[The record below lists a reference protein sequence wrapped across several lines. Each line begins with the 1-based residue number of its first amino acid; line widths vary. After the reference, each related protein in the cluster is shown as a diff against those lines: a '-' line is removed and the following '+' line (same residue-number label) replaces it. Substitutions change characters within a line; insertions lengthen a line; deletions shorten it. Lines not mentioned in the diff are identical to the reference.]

1 MSSKPL
7 PTQSLLE
14 LIDLFEQSG
23 QPIADGDGL
32 RLRGVPGWSV
42 LGRTSL
48 TPKLLEQ
55 WTDCVGYAGSYP
67 ASLDD
72 DLVQVDLTEDD
83 QADRYRYRCP
93 KTFRWKSVPAAEVAV
108 YSVRPGAILSTI
120 ADLLGI
126 AQALRKGIDAPL
138 LDDALWHLGKA
149 RIGHA
154 LTDVWLVRGLAHS
167 VEEVFRHFSQ
177 TSLPDQGLILS
188 SGGVLPQFVRPPRS
202 YRFASLR
209 EAIINYVA
217 TPCID
222 MDLLHRILA
231 APPDGAIRPVL
242 PVHFDEYT
250 NTLTIRTKTKPWT
263 IKGERQAAAVRYMF
277 KQAINDRWLL
287 PAAEILGAAYAD
299 KKTARSQRMQNL
311 FSGNTEWEDYIDN
324 PEKGKYG
331 FRRD

>member
-7 PTQSLLE
+7 QTQSLLD
-14 LIDLFEQSG
+14 LIDLFERSG
-23 QPIADGDGL
+23 QPIADGDGQ
-32 RLRGVPGWSV
+32 RLRGVPGWKV

-48 TPKLLEQ
+48 TPKLMEQ

-93 KTFRWKSVPAAEVAV
+93 ATFRWKFVPAAEVAV
-108 YSVRPGAILSTI
+108 YSVRPAAILSAI

-126 AQALRKGIDAPL
+126 AQALRRGIDAPL

-149 RIGHA
+149 RIGPA

-167 VEEVFRHFSQ
+167 VEEVFRHFGQ

-209 EAIINYVA
+209 EAIVDYVA

-277 KQAINDRWLL
+277 EQAINDRWLL

>member
-7 PTQSLLE
+7 STLSLLD

-23 QPIADGDGL
+23 QPIVDGDGQ

-42 LGRTSL
+42 VSRTSFTL
-48 TPKLLEQ
+48 KHLEQ
-55 WTDCVGYAGSYP
+55 WADCVGYAGSYP
-67 ASLDD
+67 APLDD
-72 DLVQVDLTEDD
+72 ERVHVDLTEDD
-83 QADRYRYRCP
+83 QPDRYRYRCP
-93 KTFRWKSVPAAEVAV
+93 ETFRWKFVPATDVAV
-108 YSVRPGAILSTI
+108 YRIRPAAILNTI

-126 AQALRKGIDAPL
+126 AQALRKGIEAPL

-149 RIGHA
+149 RIGPA
-154 LTDVWLVRGLAHS
+154 MTDVWLVRGLAQS
-167 VEEVFRHFSQ
+167 VEDVFRHFSQ
-177 TSLPDQGLILS
+177 TSLPEQGLILS
-188 SGGVLPQFVRPPRS
+188 SGGVFPQFVRPPRS

-209 EAIINYVA
+209 DAIVDYVA

-222 MDLLHRILA
+222 TDLLHRILA
-231 APPDGAIRPVL
+231 TPPDGAIRPVL

-250 NTLTIRTKTKPWT
+250 NTLTIRTKTKPWS

-277 KQAINDRWLL
+277 EQAINDRWLL
-287 PAAEILGAAYAD
+287 PAAEILGATYAD
-299 KKTARSQRMQNL
+299 KNTARSQRMQNL
-311 FSGNTEWEDYIDN
+311 FSGNTDWEDYIAN

>member
-7 PTQSLLE
+7 QTQSLLD
-14 LIDLFEQSG
+14 LIDLFERSG
-23 QPIADGDGL
+23 QPIADGDGQ
-32 RLRGVPGWSV
+32 RLHGVPGWEV
-42 LGRTSL
+42 FGRTSL

-93 KTFRWKSVPAAEVAV
+93 ETFRWKFVPAAEVAV
-108 YSVRPGAILSTI
+108 YSVRPAAILSTI

-149 RIGHA
+149 RIGPA
-154 LTDVWLVRGLAHS
+154 LTDVWLVRGLACS

-209 EAIINYVA
+209 EAIVNYVS

-250 NTLTIRTKTKPWT
+250 NTLTIRTKIKPWT

-277 KQAINDRWLL
+277 EQAINDRWIL

-299 KKTARSQRMQNL
+299 KKTARSLRMQSL
-311 FSGNTEWEDYIDN
+311 FRGNADWEDYIDN

>member
-1 MSSKPL
+1 MSTKPL
-7 PTQSLLE
+7 PTQSLLD
-14 LIDLFEQSG
+14 LIDLFERSG
-23 QPIADGDGL
+23 QPIADGDGQ

-93 KTFRWKSVPAAEVAV
+93 ETFRWKSVPAAEVAV
-108 YSVRPGAILSTI
+108 YSVRPAAILSTI

-126 AQALRKGIDAPL
+126 VQALRKGINAPL
-138 LDDALWHLGKA
+138 LEDSLWHLGKA
-149 RIGHA
+149 RIGPA
-154 LTDVWLVRGLAHS
+154 LTDVWLVRGLARS
-167 VEEVFRHFSQ
+167 VEEVFRHFNQ

-209 EAIINYVA
+209 AAIVDYVA

-222 MDLLHRILA
+222 LDLLHRILA
-231 APPDGAIRPVL
+231 APPDGEIRPML
-242 PVHFDEYT
+242 PVHFNEYT

-277 KQAINDRWLL
+277 EQAINDRWLL

-311 FSGNTEWEDYIDN
+311 FSGNTDWEDYIDN

>member
-1 MSSKPL
+1 MSTKPL
-7 PTQSLLE
+7 PTQSLLD

-23 QPIADGDGL
+23 QPIADGDGQ

-93 KTFRWKSVPAAEVAV
+93 ETFRWRFVPAAEIAV
-108 YSVRPGAILSTI
+108 YSVRAAAILSTI

-138 LDDALWHLGKA
+138 LDDSLWHLGKA
-149 RIGHA
+149 RIGPA
-154 LTDVWLVRGLAHS
+154 LTDIWIVRGLTYS
-167 VEEVFRHFSQ
+167 VKDVFRHFNQ
-177 TSLPDQGLILS
+177 TSLPEQGLILS
-188 SGGVLPQFVRPPRS
+188 SGGVLPLFVRPPRS

-209 EAIINYVA
+209 DAIVDYVA

-250 NTLTIRTKTKPWT
+250 NTLTIRTKTKPWA

-311 FSGNTEWEDYIDN
+311 FSGNTEWENYIDN

>member
-23 QPIADGDGL
+23 QPILDGDGQ
-32 RLRGVPGWSV
+32 RLHGVPGWSAF
-42 LGRTSL
+42 GRTSL
-48 TPKLLEQ
+48 SAKQLEH
-55 WTDCVGYAGSYP
+55 WADCVGYSGSYP
-67 ASLDD
+67 APLGDD
-72 DLVQVDLTEDD
+72 RVHVDLAEDD
-83 QADRYRYRCP
+83 QPDRYRYRCP
-93 KTFRWKSVPAAEVAV
+93 ETFRWKFVPAAEVAV
-108 YSVRPGAILSTI
+108 FSVRPPAILNVVS
-120 ADLLGI
+120 DLLGI
-126 AQALRKGIDAPL
+126 AQALRKGIETPL
-138 LDDALWHLGKA
+138 LDDSLWHLGKT
-149 RIGHA
+149 RVGPA
-154 LTDVWLVRGLAHS
+154 LTDVWLVRGLARS
-167 VEEVFRHFSQ
+167 VEQVFRHFSQ

-209 EAIINYVA
+209 AAIVDYVA

-277 KQAINDRWLL
+277 EQAINDRWIL
-287 PAAEILGAAYAD
+287 PAAEILDAAYAD

-311 FSGNTEWEDYIDN
+311 FSGNTDWEDYIDN
-324 PEKGKYG
+324 PEKGTYG

>member
-7 PTQSLLE
+7 QTQSLLD
-14 LIDLFEQSG
+14 LIDLLERSG
-23 QPIADGDGL
+23 QPIADGDGQ

-83 QADRYRYRCP
+83 HADRYRYRCP
-93 KTFRWKSVPAAEVAV
+93 ETFRWKFVPAAEVAV
-108 YSVRPGAILSTI
+108 YSVRPAAILSTI

-126 AQALRKGIDAPL
+126 AQALRKGINAPL
-138 LDDALWHLGKA
+138 LEDSLWHLGKA
-149 RIGHA
+149 RIGPA

-167 VEEVFRHFSQ
+167 VEEVFRHFGQ
-177 TSLPDQGLILS
+177 TRLPDQGLILS

-209 EAIINYVA
+209 EAIVNYVA

-277 KQAINDRWLL
+277 EQAINDRWIL

-311 FSGNTEWEDYIDN
+311 FSGNTDWEDYIDN

>member
-7 PTQSLLE
+7 QTQSLLD
-14 LIDLFEQSG
+14 LIDLFERSG
-23 QPIADGDGL
+23 QPIADGDGQ
-32 RLRGVPGWSV
+32 RLRGVPGWKV

-48 TPKLLEQ
+48 TQKLLEQ

-72 DLVQVDLTEDD
+72 DLIQVDLTEDD

-93 KTFRWKSVPAAEVAV
+93 ETFRWKFVPAAEVAV
-108 YSVRPGAILSTI
+108 YSVRPAGILSAI

-149 RIGHA
+149 RIGPA
-154 LTDVWLVRGLAHS
+154 LTDVWLVRGLTHS
-167 VEEVFRHFSQ
+167 VEEVFRHFGQ
-177 TSLPDQGLILS
+177 TGLPDQGLILS

-209 EAIINYVA
+209 EAIVDYVA

-277 KQAINDRWLL
+277 EQAINDRWILS
-287 PAAEILGAAYAD
+287 AAEILDAAYAD

-311 FSGNTEWEDYIDN
+311 FSGNTDWEDYIDN